1 MKKITLLMLSFL
13 ATVAITSCE
22 DNDEEF
28 ITANAKNE
36 LSFTSTPA
44 SSYILTFETRMNTA
58 ERFVWTPVEFTTPV
72 AVTYTL
78 EASTDPTNF
87 DNPVIAGSSIDN
99 SLGLTVERLNEIS
112 AELGLV
118 PFSNAAIAMRV
129 KATLADPAVEAK
141 LSDVQILSVTP
152 YTTES
157 PKLWIPGNYAAASGY
172 GADWTPSDPAT
183 PYIEAVEFG
192 STEYEG
198 FVFMNVASPEFKITL
213 EQDWD
218 EAYGSGGAGLLDL
231 SGGNLTVSGPGYYFI
246 QVNTDPDGNPATNDA
261 TWSATAKVWSVIGAA
276 TPTGWGSDT
285 NMTYNQGTKK
295 WELNLAFVQ
304 DNFKFRAND
313 DWGNPQNNFG
323 INSDGELEFNAGDIA
338 FSQTPGNYKVELDL
352 SVPRAYTY
360 TLTQI

>member
-1 MKKITLLMLSFL
+1 MLSFL
-13 ATVAITSCE
+13 ATIAITSCE

-36 LSFTSTPA
+36 LAFTSTPA
-44 SSYILTFETRMNTA
+44 SSYLLTFDTRMNTA

-87 DNPVIAGSSIDN
+87 DNPIVAGSSTDN
-99 SLGLTVERLNEIS
+99 SVALTVERMNDLS
-112 AELGLV
+112 ASLGLV
-118 PFSNAAIAMRV
+118 PFSNGVIAVRV
-129 KATLADPAVEAK
+129 KAELADPSIAPKFSE
-141 LSDVQILSVTP
+141 VQVLSVTP

-172 GADWTPSDPAT
+172 GADWSPGDAAT
-183 PYIEAVEFG
+183 PFIQAVEFG
-192 STEYEG
+192 STAYEG
-198 FVFMNVASPEFKITL
+198 FVFMNVASPEFKFTL

-218 EAYGSGGAGLLDL
+218 EAYGAGGAGMLDL
-231 SGGNLTVSGPGYYFI
+231 AGGNLTVSGPGYYFI
-246 QVNTDPDGNPATNDA
+246 QVNTDPDGDPTTNDA

-285 NMTYNQGTKK
+285 DMTYNQTTNK
-295 WELNLAFVQ
+295 WELNLAFIQ
-304 DNFKFRAND
+304 DDFKFRAND

-323 INSDGELEFNAGDIA
+323 QNADGELQFNAGNLT
-338 FSQTPGNYKVELDL
+338 FNQTPGNYKVELDL
-352 SVPRAYTY
+352 SVPRAYTF